1 MTATPVTLPS
11 RIEAKTAAARQKIVA
26 GARRHFLA
34 QGFRNVTMDD
44 LAAELGM
51 SKKTLYAH
59 FTSKTELVRAV
70 MIGKLD
76 QAEADLEAITSRT
89 DAGFAESL
97 HDLLACMQK
106 IGDEI
111 KPPFIRDVRRDTPE
125 LFSIVEER
133 RSMMIHTHFD
143 RLLKAG
149 RKAGMIRKD
158 VPVRLIVEI
167 LVGATQ
173 AIVNPQ
179 KLMELGL
186 TPKAA
191 YSTVISVVLSGVL
204 TATGRASL

>member
-1 MTATPVTLPS
+1 MPDASITLEGKS
-11 RIEAKTAAARQKIVA
+11 EAKTAATRQKIVA

-59 FTSKTELVRAV
+59 FASKTDLVRAV

-76 QAEADLEAITSRT
+76 EAEAELEAITSRT
-89 DAGFAESL
+89 DTGFAESL
-97 HDLLACMQK
+97 HDLLACVQRV
-106 IGDEI
+106 GDEI
-111 KPPFIRDVRRDTPE
+111 KPPFVRDVRRDTPE

-143 RLLKAG
+143 RVLKAG

-191 YSTVISVVLSGVL
+191 YSTVISVVLNGVF
-204 TATGRASL
+204 TATGKASL

>member
-1 MTATPVTLPS
+1 MTKAPS
-11 RIEAKTAAARQKIVA
+11 IIDSKTVAARQKIVR
-26 GARRHFLA
+26 GARRHFLSE
-34 QGFRNVTMDD
+34 GFRNVTMDD

-59 FTSKTELVRAV
+59 FTSKTELVKAV
-70 MIGKLD
+70 MIGKLEE
-76 QAEADLEAITSRT
+76 AEAELEAITSRT
-89 DAGFAESL
+89 EAGFAESL
-97 HDLLACMQK
+97 HELLACVQR

-111 KPPFIRDVRRDTPE
+111 KPPFVRDVRRDTPE

-133 RSMMIHTHFD
+133 RSAMIHKHFD

-158 VPVRLIVEI
+158 VPVRVIVEI

-179 KLMELGL
+179 KVMELEL
-186 TPKAA
+186 TPKSA
-191 YSTVISVVLSGVL
+191 YSTVISVVLQGVF
-204 TATGRASL
+204 TETGRANL

>member
-1 MTATPVTLPS
+1 MPPKAAGQPGATLS
-11 RIEAKTAAARQKIVA
+11 ARGKIVA

-34 QGFRNVTMDD
+34 EGFRNVTMDD

-59 FTSKTELVRAV
+59 FPSKTELVRAV
-70 MIGKLD
+70 MIEKLD
-76 QAEADLEAITSRT
+76 QAEMELEAISSRFQ
-89 DAGFAESL
+89 ANFADSL

-106 IGDEI
+106 HGEEI
-111 KPPFIRDVRRDTPE
+111 RPPFIRDVRRDTPE

-133 RSMMIHTHFD
+133 RTAMIHKHFD

-158 VPVRLIVEI
+158 VPPRLIIEM
-167 LVGATQ
+167 LVAATQ

-179 KLMELGL
+179 KVTELGL

-191 YSTVISVVLSGVL
+191 YGAIISVVLQGTFTDL
-204 TATGRASL
+204 GRAKL